1 MPTNENCIV
10 DCSEYKVNL
19 CGKNFDYICQIQ
31 ADHKKKTK
39 RHLSVEKA
47 IIQVITKAR
56 ETQ

>member
-1 MPTNENCIV
+1 MTENQECVI
-10 DCSEYKVNL
+10 DCNKYLIRL
-19 CGKNFDYICQIQ
+19 CGKNLDYICQIQ